1 MSLNFPWIVS
11 VDQLDRLV
19 AAPEAASPGG
29 AAPDDASSSPA
40 SSGDAPAPAPG
51 AASAAEDG
59 PAPVRV
65 VDVRWYLDGRSG
77 SAAYEGGHIPGAA
90 FVDLDAVLAAP
101 ASPEE
106 GRHPL
111 PDPEVFA
118 RGMEAAGITDRTR
131 VIAYDDASGA
141 TASRLVWMLRATGRE
156 GAVLDGGLQAWT
168 EAHGRESLREG
179 AEEVEAA
186 EPGSFSP
193 VAVRPG
199 WIASMEETASAAA
212 SGDPVVDARAPERYR
227 GETEPVDPRAGH
239 IPGALNVFH
248 RENIRPDGLFDS
260 PASIARRFAEA
271 GVAGDAE
278 PIVYC
283 GSGVTAC
290 HDLVALEAAGIHGRL
305 YPGSWSQ
312 YSATDRPLAT

>member
-11 VDQLDRLV
+11 VDQLDRL
-19 AAPEAASPGG
+19 AAGSDAASP
-29 AAPDDASSSPA
+29 DAS
-40 SSGDAPAPAPG
+40 GTV
-51 AASAAEDG
+51 SAQDEG
-59 PAPVRV
+59 PAPIRV

-77 SAAYEGGHIPGAA
+77 SAAYESGHIPGAA

-118 RGMEAAGITDRTR
+118 RGMEAAGVTNRTR

-141 TASRLVWMLRATGRE
+141 VASRLAWMLRATGRE
-156 GAVLDGGLQAWT
+156 AAVLDGGLQAWS
-168 EAHGRESLREG
+168 EAHGREALREG
-179 AEEVEAA
+179 VEEVEAA

-212 SGDPVVDARAPERYR
+212 AGEPVVDARAPERYR
-227 GETEPVDPRAGH
+227 GETEPMDPRAGH